1 MPRVQVL
8 LSTYNG
14 QTHLAEQLATV
25 LGQDHKELDILIR
38 DDGSIDRTREVLTS
52 FSGDRRVSMIFGDNL
67 GVVGSFFDLLSRSSA
82 EADYIALCDQDDVWL
97 PDKISRA
104 LQFLSGSDPERPL
117 LYASRVTVVDEV
129 LRRLEMS
136 RRPRKEIG
144 LGNALAE
151 NLFPGCT
158 MVLNRAAR
166 DVVSVRLP
174 NFALMHDWWIYLVI
188 SAFGEIRFD
197 EESRIL
203 YRQHAHNVVGVASGV
218 RRKVLRRI
226 SRFVRRNQRITWQVA
241 EFHRLFGNRLTFA
254 QLETVKLVERSAQ
267 SLAGRLALASSSK
280 VYRQSRVD
288 DLLLRLVILA
298 NRL

>member
-14 QTHLAEQLATV
+14 EAHLAEQLATV
-25 LGQDHKELDILIR
+25 LGQDHEELDILVR
-38 DDGSIDRTREVLTS
+38 DDGSTDRTREVLTS
-52 FSGDRRVSMIFGDNL
+52 FSRDPRVSIILGDNL
-67 GVVGSFFDLLSRSSA
+67 GVVGSFFDLLSRSST

-104 LQFLSGSDPERPL
+104 LRFLGDANADRPL
-117 LYASRVTVVDEV
+117 LYASRVTIVDEA

-136 RRPRKEIG
+136 RRPRKPLG

-166 DVVSVRLP
+166 DIVSRELP

-188 SAFGEIRFD
+188 SALGEIRFD

-226 SRFVRRNQRITWQVA
+226 SRFVRRKERITWQVK
-241 EFHRLFGNRLTFA
+241 EFRRLFGDRLALA

-267 SLAGRLALASSSK
+267 SLVGRIALAASSR
-280 VYRQSRVD
+280 VYRQTVID
-288 DLLLRLVILA
+288 NFLLRLVILA

>member
-38 DDGSIDRTREVLTS
+38 DDGSTDRTREVLTN
-52 FSGDRRVSMIFGDNL
+52 FSRDPRVSIILGDNL
-67 GVVGSFFDLLSRSSA
+67 GVVGSFFDLISRSST
-82 EADYIALCDQDDVWL
+82 EADFIALCDQDDVWL

-104 LQFLSGSDPERPL
+104 LQFLSGSDAEQPS
-117 LYASRVTVVDEV
+117 LYASRVTVVDEA
-129 LRRLEMS
+129 LHRLEMS

-166 DVVSVRLP
+166 DVISARLP

-218 RRKVLRRI
+218 RRKALRRI
-226 SRFVRRNQRITWQVA
+226 SRFIRRKQRLTWQVG
-241 EFHRLFGNRLTFA
+241 EFRRLFGDRLAPA
-254 QLETVKLVERSAQ
+254 QLDTVKLVERSAQ
-267 SLAGRLALASSSK
+267 SLVGRIALAASPR
-280 VYRQSRVD
+280 VYRQGVID
-288 DLLLRLVILA
+288 NFLLRLVVLA
-298 NRL
+298 DRL